1 MVTEGLAV
9 TRFALTILEAGVG
22 DALILER
29 STLADTTG
37 LGKPTEDPV
46 GLPPRAGTPAEQ
58 GQREDQNSRG
68 QDGKRTGKAASGS
81 GKAAVW

>member
-37 LGKPTEDPV
+37 LGKPTEHPV
-46 GLPPRAGTPAEQ
+46 GLTTRAGTPGE
-58 GQREDQNSRG
+58 
-68 QDGKRTGKAASGS
+68 
-81 GKAAVW
+81 